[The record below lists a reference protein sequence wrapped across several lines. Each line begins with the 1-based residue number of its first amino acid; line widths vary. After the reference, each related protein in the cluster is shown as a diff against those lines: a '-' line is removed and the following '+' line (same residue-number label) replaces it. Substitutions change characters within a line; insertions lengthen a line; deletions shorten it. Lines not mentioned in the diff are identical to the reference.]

1 MFRPAFYLLF
11 SLFFLISCAKPE
23 TERLSSIKVKYI
35 DKVIINQE
43 LMNGTVVG
51 GLSSIDYISNN
62 RYVVI
67 SDDRSEYSPAR
78 IYEMDIEF
86 NQDGIEKHHFVK
98 HHFLKNRDNNQFEE
112 NELDPESIRYRAS
125 TDTYFYTSEG
135 GRTKE
140 WVNPFVREMNREGK
154 FLPEINIPEM
164 FYFHDNKG
172 LRENGGFESL
182 TFENDTIVW
191 YANELPLKEDGEVP
205 GFTKAKNPIR
215 LVRHDIKN
223 DIILHQYAY
232 NIDHLNEKPN
242 PNDGFYINSVPE
254 ILFIEE
260 DKLWV
265 MERSYTTG
273 VGNFV
278 KVYEVETNKA
288 TDVKEVIGLIDKS
301 YEAVSKK
308 LLLDFSDFNQKID
321 NIEGMTFGPDF
332 PNGSKSLL
340 FISDD
345 NFSESQ
351 EAQLW
356 LFSVIG
362 LE

>member
-1 MFRPAFYLLF
+1 MFRPAFYLLLP
-11 SLFFLISCAKPE
+11 LFFLISCAKPE
-23 TERLSSIKVKYI
+23 TERVSSTKIKYI
-35 DKVIINQE
+35 DKVVIDEE
-43 LMNGTVVG
+43 LMNGTVMG

-86 NQDGIEKHHFVK
+86 NQDGIEKHHFVN

-154 FLPEINIPEM
+154 FLSEINIPEM

-182 TFENDTIVW
+182 TFENDTIIW

-205 GFTKAKNPIR
+205 GFTKAKNPVR
-215 LVRHDIKN
+215 LVRQDIKN
-223 DIILHQYAY
+223 DQVLGQYAY
-232 NIDHLNEKPN
+232 NIDPLREKAN
-242 PNDGFYINSVPE
+242 PKDAFYINSVPE

-260 DKLWV
+260 NKLWI
-265 MERSYTTG
+265 MERSYITG

-278 KVYEVETNKA
+278 RVFEVKIGKA
-288 TDVKEVIGLIDKS
+288 TDVKEINSLS
-301 YEAVSKK
+301 EAKYSPVSKK
-308 LLLDFSDFNQKID
+308 LILDFSDFDDKLD
-321 NIEGMTFGPDF
+321 NIEGLTFGPDF
-332 PNGSKSLL
+332 QDGSKSLL

-345 NFSESQ
+345 NFNESQ
-351 EAQLW
+351 ETQLW
-356 LFSVIG
+356 LFSVTG